1 VCGFGNQTCLD
12 TLPDGVVLIHLQQQF
27 KLKNM
32 KEIPFSSIVIKTTLV
47 HTVTY
52 FLIGLLSFVFLDYS
66 ARYVDPAVSIALR
79 QTDHPLVTAG
89 PLFQVLR
96 GFLFGVAFYA
106 LRDVIFR
113 KQRGWL
119 TLWLVLLIVGIFSP
133 FSSAP
138 GSIEGIVYSTLPMW
152 FHMLSLPELIIQS
165 FLLASLTHYLV
176 NHPDKAWLSFLFG
189 ILFIIIVILTLL
201 GILSALGFLPAR

>member
-1 VCGFGNQTCLD
+1 
-12 TLPDGVVLIHLQQQF
+12 
-27 KLKNM
+27 M
-32 KEIPFSSIVIKTTLV
+32 KEFSFSSIAIKTTLA

-52 FLIGLLSFVFLDYS
+52 FLIGLLSFLFLDYS
-66 ARYVDPAVSIALR
+66 AKYADPAVAVALR

-96 GFLFGVAFYA
+96 GFLFGTAFYA
-106 LRDVIFR
+106 LRDVTFPKR
-113 KQRGWL
+113 RGWL

-138 GSIEGIVYSTLPMW
+138 GSIEGVVYSTLPIW
-152 FHMLSLPELIIQS
+152 FHIMSLPELIIQS

-176 NHPDKAWLSFLFG
+176 NHPEKRWLIILIATLFVV
-189 ILFIIIVILTLL
+189 IVMLALL
-201 GILSALGFLPAR
+201 GILSALGFLPAAT

>member
-1 VCGFGNQTCLD
+1 MSQSISLNSRNRNEPTFRS
-12 TLPDGVVLIHLQQQF
+12 VVTRVTMI
-27 KLKNM
+27 
-32 KEIPFSSIVIKTTLV
+32 

-52 FLIGLLSFVFLDYS
+52 FVIGLLSFMFLDYS
-66 ARYVDPAVSIALR
+66 ARYADPAVAVALR

-96 GFLFGVAFYA
+96 GFLFGIAFYA
-106 LRDVIFR
+106 LRDFIFS

-138 GSIEGIVYSTLPMW
+138 GSIEGIVYSTLPLW
-152 FHMLSLPELIIQS
+152 FHFMSLPELIIQS
-165 FLLASLTHYLV
+165 FLLAFLTHYWV
-176 NHPDKAWLSFLFG
+176 NHPEKPWLTISLA
-189 ILFIIIVILTLL
+189 ILFTMIVLL
-201 GILSALGFLPAR
+201 VGLGVLSSSGVLPTPQ